1 MTGSRNMRQFLNHP
15 DAKQKRIASLI
26 TRVLSLLK
34 ELKVFIG
41 L

>member
-15 DAKQKRIASLI
+15 DAKRKRIASLI
-26 TRVLSLLK
+26 MRILSLLK